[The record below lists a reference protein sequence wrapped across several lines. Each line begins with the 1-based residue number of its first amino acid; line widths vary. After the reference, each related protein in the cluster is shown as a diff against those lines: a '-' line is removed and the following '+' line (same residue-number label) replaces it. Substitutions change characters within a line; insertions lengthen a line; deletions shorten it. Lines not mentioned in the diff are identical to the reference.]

1 MKAGDG
7 KTAVLLAILLAGIT
21 AYLSNLLFLQ
31 SPQFTRYEGVVSLG
45 VFFVFIPIFYLLIL
59 KLFTPAY
66 QKNPHKLA
74 LIIGSIVLASL
85 TSYLFAGLIF
95 DWRLVPSHKISA
107 EVLSEKNPDSSG
119 NQATLLSFET
129 TYGIL
134 SFAELS
140 QSEGW
145 TRAAKSALE
154 NGNKPGETLSWQGR
168 PGTLAKLNFA
178 TGPSSGKVL
187 IKTEQTSEVLDLYS
201 PTDGEVSWENKVSIP
216 VLAYLLPLCALWIF
230 FFCIFLFIS
239 VFVFPFTKQDKKVGK
254 YYWLLFTLPMLA
266 VWIFYLLAFWPGEM
280 SPDSMT
286 QWGQALTGTYTDA
299 HPPLYAFFIWL
310 ITRFWSSP
318 GAVGLVQLLCL
329 SFATAWGLKVLIQNG
344 LNTNAAWLVA
354 VIFALSPLNSTL
366 VISLWKDIPYA
377 IVFLVFSIQILQMI
391 FSGGKW
397 LEQWENCLAMV
408 FSSLGI
414 MLFRHNGV
422 PVPAISLFIAIL
434 FFRHYWIRLGVI
446 ILAMVFSWALIR
458 GPVYDQIG
466 VDKTTGFENA
476 VFIHHIAA
484 HVMTGGPLSKE
495 ERNLVNL
502 ILPVEDWRYD
512 CCNMLPTYN
521 SPNFD
526 PQKTVQYSNEI
537 KELFF
542 RLALKEPL
550 IEFQHTTCVSNFIW
564 SFTKSCDVRISLII
578 SQESSVS
585 PNPFGI
591 TQESKI
597 PVLRDWLINVYHA
610 LFVVERFTIYWF
622 PVIYLFLVI
631 ISSIM
636 LHIWVIP
643 KKAFLFAIPS
653 LVQSIVLFVINVSG
667 NSYRYQFG
675 VCLVGMLSLGLAIY
689 AINLRFKSD

>member
-1 MKAGDG
+1 MKAGNR
-7 KTAVLLAILLAGIT
+7 KITVLLAILLAGIT

-31 SPQFTRYEGVVSLG
+31 SPHFTKYEGVVSLG
-45 VFFVFIPIFYLLIL
+45 VFFVFIPIFFFLIL

-95 DWRLVPSHKISA
+95 DWQLVPSHKISV

-119 NQATLLSFET
+119 NQATLLSLET

-134 SFAELS
+134 SFAEIS

-145 TRAAKSALE
+145 TRAAKSVLE
-154 NGNKPGETLSWQGR
+154 NDNRPGETLSWQGR
-168 PGTLAKLNFA
+168 PGALAKLTFA
-178 TGPSSGKVL
+178 SSPTSGKVL
-187 IKTEQTSEVLDLYS
+187 INTEQTSEILDLFS
-201 PTDGEVSWENKVSIP
+201 SFDGEVSWENEFAIP
-216 VLAYLLPLCALWIF
+216 VIAYLLPLCALWIF
-230 FFCIFLFIS
+230 LFCIFLFIS
-239 VFVFPFTKQDKKVGK
+239 VYIFPFTKQDKKIGK

-266 VWIFYLLAFWPGEM
+266 VWTLYLLAFWPGEM
-280 SPDSMT
+280 SPDSMA
-286 QWGQALTGTYTDA
+286 QWGQALTGAYTDA
-299 HPPLYAFFIWL
+299 HPPLYAFSIWL
-310 ITRFWSSP
+310 ITRFWLSP
-318 GAVGLVQLLCL
+318 GAIGLFQLLCL

-344 LNTNAAWLVA
+344 LNTNAAWFVA
-354 VIFALSPLNSTL
+354 IIFALSPLNSTL

-377 IVFLVFSIQILQMI
+377 IAFMVFSIQILQMI

-397 LEQWENCLAMV
+397 LENWVNCMALV
-408 FSSLGI
+408 LSSLSI

-422 PVPAISLFIAIL
+422 PVPVISLIIAIL
-434 FFRHYWIRLGVI
+434 FFRHYWIRLCI
-446 ILAMVFSWALIR
+446 IIIAMVFSWVLIR
-458 GPVYDQIG
+458 GPVYDRIG

-484 HVMTGGPLSKE
+484 HVVKGGPLSQD

-512 CCNMLPTYN
+512 CCNMLPTYD

-542 RLALKEPL
+542 KLVLKEPL
-550 IEFQHTTCVSNFIW
+550 LEFQHITCVSNFIW
-564 SFTKSCDVRISLII
+564 SFAKSCDVRVSLII

-585 PNPFGI
+585 PNSFGI

-597 PVLRDWLINVYHA
+597 PIVRDWLLNIYQV
-610 LFVVERFTIYWF
+610 LFIVDRFTIYWF
-622 PVIYLFLVI
+622 PVIYLSLVV

-636 LHIWVIP
+636 LHFWVIP
-643 KKAFLFAIPS
+643 KKALLFAIPS
-653 LVQSIVLFVINVSG
+653 LVQSMVLLVTNVSG
-667 NSYRYQFG
+667 NSYRYQYG
-675 VCLVGMLSLGLAIY
+675 VCLVGMLSIGLAIY

>member
-1 MKAGDG
+1 MKTSDQ
-7 KTAVLLAILLAGIT
+7 KITVLLAVLFAGIT

-31 SPQFTRYEGVVSLG
+31 SPNFTRYEGVVSLG
-45 VFFVFIPIFYLLIL
+45 VFFGFFPIFFFLIL
-59 KLFTPAY
+59 KLFIPAY
-66 QKNPHKLA
+66 QKNPHTRA
-74 LIIGSIVLASL
+74 LIIGSIVLASF
-85 TSYLFAGLIF
+85 TSFLFAGLIF
-95 DWRLVPSHKISA
+95 DWRLIPYHKVSA
-107 EVLSEKNPDSSG
+107 EVLSEKNPNSSG

-129 TYGIL
+129 THGIR
-134 SFAELS
+134 SFAEIA

-145 TRAAKSALE
+145 TRAAKSVLD

-168 PGTLAKLNFA
+168 PGALAKFTFA
-178 TGPSSGKVL
+178 TGASSGKVL
-187 IKTEQTSEVLDLYS
+187 VKTEQTSEILDLYS
-201 PTDGEVSWENKVSIP
+201 PSDGEVSWENEYSIP
-216 VLAYLLPLCALWIF
+216 SLAYLLPLCALWIF
-230 FFCIFLFIS
+230 FFCIFLFIG
-239 VFVFPFTKQDKKVGK
+239 VFVFPFTKQVKKVGK
-254 YYWLLFTLPMLA
+254 YYWLLLTLPMLA
-266 VWIFYLLAFWPGEM
+266 IWIFYLLAFWPGEM
-280 SPDSMT
+280 SPDSMV
-286 QWGQALTGTYTDA
+286 QWEQALTGAYTDA
-299 HPPLYAFFIWL
+299 HPPLYAFFIWGV
-310 ITRFWSSP
+310 TRFWFSP
-318 GAVGLVQLLCL
+318 GAVGFVQIICL

-366 VISLWKDIPYA
+366 VISLWKDVPYA
-377 IVFLVFSIQILQMI
+377 IAFLVFSIQFLQII

-397 LEQWENCLAMV
+397 LEKWGNCLALV
-408 FSSLGI
+408 LSSLGI

-422 PVPAISLFIAIL
+422 PVPVISLILAIL
-434 FFRHYWIRLGVI
+434 FFRHYWIRLGVV
-446 ILAMVFSWALIR
+446 ILVMVFSWVLIR
-458 GPVYDQIG
+458 GPVYDRIG

-484 HVMTGGPLSKE
+484 HIVTGGPLSQE
-495 ERNLVNL
+495 ERNLVDL
-502 ILPVEDWRYD
+502 ILPFEDWRYD
-512 CCNMLPTYN
+512 CCNMLPTYD

-526 PQKTVQYSNEI
+526 PQKTVKYSNEI

-550 IEFQHTTCVSNFIW
+550 LEFQHITCVSNFIW

-597 PVLRDWLINVYHA
+597 PAGRDWLMNVYHV
-610 LFVVERFTIYWF
+610 LFFVDRFTIYWF
-622 PVIYLFLVI
+622 PVIYLTLVV

-636 LHIWVIP
+636 LHFWVIP

-653 LVQSIVLFVINVSG
+653 LVHSFVLFLSNVSG
-667 NSYRYQFG
+667 NSYRYQYG
-675 VCLVGMLSLGLAIY
+675 VCLVGMLSLGLAIF